1 MSQVDVSRLA
11 RICYR
16 ILPASLFP
24 NIARMYTQAR
34 NNCTVEDDSLLEF
47 VKEELKNYGHT
58 KNPVEL
64 LEDCGASL

>member
-1 MSQVDVSRLA
+1 
-11 RICYR
+11 
-16 ILPASLFP
+16 
-24 NIARMYTQAR
+24 
-34 NNCTVEDDSLLEF
+34 VEDDSLLEF